1 MKISPRMSP
10 TLSGLLNDV
19 VYKEEEVE
27 MSPEEASLLQEEIN
41 NISEQIESDTTDLSI
56 VSKSLNRVLE
66 LTEDM
71 NTAVDTDTT
80 DKHTAGLLLSE
91 FASIYKDTMGQE
103 FLYSKN
109 LSDNPLE
116 VKQILTAGLQS
127 ASSFI
132 ETLKKIVK
140 KIWESLK
147 TAAKWFWS
155 KVKQF
160 INWIFGKRKKA
171 EKIQE
176 SNTAAVSLLTATVKT
191 KEKFAEEVNNAEN
204 LTEEA
209 KQDLEVKIE
218 KDISNNFKEEMKSK
232 GFDGK
237 LDDLYEYIA
246 DAFRKMDIII
256 AQSSI
261 ILNSDRAANRVMT
274 NLIDR
279 VSEDKNL
286 SSNVS
291 AMTAIFSTSSVFE
304 IYNIDQLGSY
314 VNPGLT
320 LKNVLGKSYA
330 SNSYKIGNAYRE
342 TDSWRPKIDEAINS
356 DAGLLDNDV
365 REIAFRIIFNAMFEI
380 SDYDKLCGLGGRS
393 GSNKGIVNSLAA
405 YLSGIYSSYSILFK
419 KINEQT
425 ASLDKT
431 LSDSNSDLSKT
442 DKGISQIGILRA
454 IDENPILTKHDSYL
468 DNDLVS
474 AVAMPAKIF
483 IDDTGVVNCNW
494 INFLISGST
503 KIKNVDLSN
512 IKKKLEIE
520 YSKDNILMGI
530 SSDTGLA
537 LRKLREQGV
546 VTKKI
551 GSSNL
556 EKELIKETDKLQSAY
571 EKMFVEVDKYIKWF
585 SDVPV
590 AAIDPKRD
598 TFNNLFTMVQHLNKI
613 TPSLPLDM
621 LRDNQLI
628 ADSIL
633 SSIDFKEEVIRAYKE
648 VLAED
653 K

>member
-1 MKISPRMSP
+1 MRASPRMSP

-103 FLYSKN
+103 FTYSKN
-109 LSDNPLE
+109 LSNNPSE
-116 VKQILTAGLQS
+116 VKQVLTAGLQS

-132 ETLKKIVK
+132 ETLKKIAK

-147 TAAKWFWS
+147 AAAKWFWS

-160 INWIFGKRKKA
+160 ISWIFGKRRKA

-176 SNTAAVSLLTATVKT
+176 SNTAAVALLTATVKT
-191 KEKFAEEVNNAEN
+191 KEKFTEEINNSEN

-218 KDISNNFKEEMKSK
+218 KDISANFKEEMKSK
-232 GFDGK
+232 GFEEK
-237 LDDLYEYIA
+237 LDDLFKTVA
-246 DAFRKMDIII
+246 DAFKQMDIHLTSAKITI
-256 AQSSI
+256 
-261 ILNSDRAANRVMT
+261 NSNRAANRVMT

-279 VSEDKNL
+279 LDKDKNL
-286 SSNVS
+286 SNNIS
-291 AMTAIFSTSSVFE
+291 AMTAIFSTSGVFDINE
-304 IYNIDQLGSY
+304 FGAFVKSD
-314 VNPGLT
+314 LT
-320 LKNVLGKSYA
+320 LTNVLGKSYEN
-330 SNSYKIGNAYRE
+330 NSYRIGDAYKE
-342 TDSWRPKIDEAINS
+342 VDAWVPKIDEAINR
-356 DAGLLDNDV
+356 DAGMLSNDV
-365 REIAFRIIFNAMFEI
+365 RGYAFRIIFSAMFDI
-380 SDYDKLCGLGGRS
+380 SHYDKLCGLGS
-393 GSNKGIVNSLAA
+393 ETGSNKGIVNSLTA
-405 YLSGIYSSYSILFK
+405 YLKGIYSSYNALFRR
-419 KINEQT
+419 INEQT
-425 ASLDKT
+425 ASLDKI
-431 LSDSNSDLSKT
+431 LSISDSDLSK
-442 DKGISQIGILRA
+442 SHMRILVS
-454 IDENPILTKHDSYL
+454 IDENDILTEYDSFL
-468 DNDLVS
+468 GKNIAS
-474 AVAMPAKIF
+474 IAAMPAKIF
-483 IDDTGVVNCNW
+483 IDDTGAVNCNW
-494 INFLISGST
+494 INFLIAGST
-503 KIKNVDLSN
+503 RIKNVDLSN
-512 IKKKLEIE
+512 IKKELEKE
-520 YSKDNILMGI
+520 YKNNAGVMGI
-530 SSDTGLA
+530 SMDTRVAIQNL
-537 LRKLREQGV
+537 KEQGA

-556 EKELIKETDKLQSAY
+556 EKELIKETDKLQSTY
-571 EKMFVEVDKYIKWF
+571 EKMLAEVDKYIEWF

-590 AAIDPKRD
+590 AAIDSKRD

-621 LRDNQLI
+621 LKNNQLI

-633 SSIDFKEEVIRAYKE
+633 NSIDFKEEVIRAYKE
-648 VLAED
+648 VLAEN

>member
-1 MKISPRMSP
+1 MKISK
-10 TLSGLLNDV
+10 TLSGLLSDV
-19 VYKEEEVE
+19 VYKEEEAI

-41 NISEQIESDTTDLSI
+41 NISEQIESDTTDLGI

-71 NTAVDTDTT
+71 NAAVDTDTT

-132 ETLKKIVK
+132 ETLKKIAK

-147 TAAKWFWS
+147 AAAKWFWS

-160 INWIFGKRKKA
+160 ISWIFGKRRKA

-176 SNTAAVSLLTATVKT
+176 SNTAAVALLTATVKT
-191 KEKFAEEVNNAEN
+191 KEKFTEEINNSEN

-218 KDISNNFKEEMKSK
+218 KDISANFKEEMKSK
-232 GFDGK
+232 GFEEK
-237 LDDLYEYIA
+237 LDDLFKTVA
-246 DAFRKMDIII
+246 DAFKQMDIHLTSAKITI
-256 AQSSI
+256 
-261 ILNSDRAANRVMT
+261 NSNRAANRVMT

-279 VSEDKNL
+279 LDKDKNL
-286 SSNVS
+286 SNNIS
-291 AMTAIFSTSSVFE
+291 AMTAIFSTSGVFDINE
-304 IYNIDQLGSY
+304 FGAFVESE
-314 VNPGLT
+314 LT
-320 LKNVLGKSYA
+320 LEKVLG
-330 SNSYKIGNAYRE
+330 NSYKNNSYRIGDAYKE
-342 TDSWRPKIDEAINS
+342 VDSWVPKIDEAINK
-356 DAGLLDNDV
+356 DAGSLSNDI
-365 REIAFRIIFNAMFEI
+365 REYAFRIIFSAMFDI
-380 SDYDKLCGLGGRS
+380 SHYDKLCGLGS
-393 GSNKGIVNSLAA
+393 EKGSNKGIVNSLTA
-405 YLSGIYSSYSILFK
+405 YLNGIYSSYSTMFNR
-419 KINEQT
+419 INELT
-425 ASLDKT
+425 ASLDKVDPALT
-431 LSDSNSDLSKT
+431 ESRMRILNSIDNTDVLTAYDSFMGKNIASVV
-442 DKGISQIGILRA
+442 A
-454 IDENPILTKHDSYL
+454 IPS
-468 DNDLVS
+468 
-474 AVAMPAKIF
+474 KIF
-483 IDDTGVVNCNW
+483 IDESGAVNCNW
-494 INFLISGST
+494 INFLISGNT
-503 KIKNVDLSN
+503 RIKNIDLRD
-512 IKKKLEIE
+512 IKKKLEKE
-520 YSKDNILMGI
+520 YKDKTGI
-530 SSDTGLA
+530 MAISMDTRVAIQNL
-537 LRKLREQGV
+537 KEQGA

-571 EKMFVEVDKYIKWF
+571 EKMFVEVDKYIEWF
-585 SDVPV
+585 SRVPV
-590 AAIDPKRD
+590 DVVNPKRD

-613 TPSLPLDM
+613 SPSLPLDM
-621 LRDNQLI
+621 LKNNQLI
-628 ADSIL
+628 VDSIL